1 MVEKQEEGFSRGDD
15 PVSIGE
21 DGAIFW
27 HHAWKSREDAE
38 RLAVHFESVRADD
51 WFYRHAQ
58 LYAKS
63 LRNAIAIQEDS
74 YA

>member
-1 MVEKQEEGFSRGDD
+1 MDSD

-27 HHAWKSREDAE
+27 RGAYRSTEDAE
-38 RLAVHFESVRADD
+38 RLAEHFERIAEDHD
-51 WFYRHAQ
+51 WFEPIARDYAQ
-58 LYAKS
+58 S